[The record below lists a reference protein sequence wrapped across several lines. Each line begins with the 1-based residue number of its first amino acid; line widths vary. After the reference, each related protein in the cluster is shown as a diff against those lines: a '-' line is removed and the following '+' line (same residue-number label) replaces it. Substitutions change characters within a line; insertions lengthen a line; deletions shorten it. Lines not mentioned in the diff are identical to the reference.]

1 MDRRTVDFVLD
12 CGLERRI
19 AGVSYYHRCNRSCL
33 HGRSG
38 GLVSNL
44 RRQESSLFLQRRR
57 RNTSYIEGTE
67 KGDATSSP
75 FADTFD
81 HTQSTSLHSKPRHL
95 LAASAITLISP
106 LPRRLLKAPHYRRR
120 FPCSPHSQQ
129 VSPQRPQIR
138 SWQ

>member
-1 MDRRTVDFVLD
+1 MDRRTLDFVLD

-19 AGVSYYHRCNRSCL
+19 AGVSYYHRFNRCCL

-44 RRQESSLFLQRRR
+44 RRQELSLFLQRRR

-81 HTQSTSLHSKPRHL
+81 HPSEHTIHL
-95 LAASAITLISP
+95 PTL
-106 LPRRLLKAPHYRRR
+106 
-120 FPCSPHSQQ
+120 
-129 VSPQRPQIR
+129 
-138 SWQ
+138 